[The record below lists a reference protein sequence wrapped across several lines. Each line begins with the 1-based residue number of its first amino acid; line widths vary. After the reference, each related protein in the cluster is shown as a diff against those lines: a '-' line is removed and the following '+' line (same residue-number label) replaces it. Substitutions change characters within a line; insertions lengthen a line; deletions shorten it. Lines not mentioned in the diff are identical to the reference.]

1 MDILQFLQYRF
12 IQRALVAGCFIA
24 LLCAILGVLLVLR
37 RLSLIGDGLAH
48 VTFGTAALGLLLK
61 VQPVFVSVPLV
72 VLSSLAIMKLT
83 EKARIHGDAAIGMV
97 SALGVSAGV
106 LLASLAA
113 GFNVDLFSYLFGNIL
128 SVTPAEVGLSI
139 ALSVIVIAVISY
151 LYKPLLSMSFDEEFA
166 RASGINTRT
175 INNIVAVLAGVTV
188 VLAMRLVGIMLTSAL
203 LILPAV
209 SAFQVARSFKST
221 MIVAVSVALLSVF
234 LGVFLSFLFNLPTGA
249 LIVLINLC
257 LFCLLYAVGRQL
269 RKNGETGDLEKV

>member
-1 MDILQFLQYRF
+1 MDIFQFLQYTF

-24 LLCAILGVLLVLR
+24 LLCAALGVLLVLR

-61 VQPVFVSVPLV
+61 VQPIVVSVPLV
-72 VLSSLAIMKLT
+72 VLSSLAILKLT

-97 SALGVSAGV
+97 SALGISVGV

-128 SVTPAEVGLSI
+128 SVTPAEVGMSI
-139 ALSVIVIAVISY
+139 VLSVIVIIVILC
-151 LYKPLLSMSFDEEFA
+151 LYRPLLSISFDEEFA
-166 RASGINTRT
+166 RASGINTKT

-209 SAFQVARSFKST
+209 SAFQVAKSFKST
-221 MIVAVSVALLSVF
+221 IIVAISVALLSVI

-249 LIVLINLC
+249 LIVLLNLC
-257 LFCLLYAVGRQL
+257 LFGLLYVLGRQL
-269 RKNGETGDLEKV
+269 QTKNKAAD

>member
-1 MDILQFLQYRF
+1 MELLHFLQYTF

-24 LLCAILGVLLVLR
+24 LLCASLGVLLVLR

-61 VQPVFVSVPLV
+61 VQPVLVSVPLV

-83 EKARIHGDAAIGMV
+83 EKARIRGDAAIGMV
-97 SALGVSAGV
+97 SALGISTGV
-106 LLASLAA
+106 LLASLAT

-128 SVTPAEVGLSI
+128 SVTPVEVGVSI
-139 ALSVIVIAVISY
+139 ALAVIVIVVIIC
-151 LYKPLLSMSFDEEFA
+151 LYRPLLSISFDEEFA
-166 RASGINTRT
+166 KASGINTKA
-175 INNIVAVLAGVTV
+175 INNIVAVLAGATV

-221 MIVAVSVALLSVF
+221 MLVAASVALLSVL

-257 LFCLLYAVGRQL
+257 LFGILFAIGKQL
-269 RKNGETGDLEKV
+269 RRKP